1 MASLI
6 PLLKKELSMLAQLGR
21 LRMTIFSAVTYSTAF
36 SMALHYEFGS
46 KLDSIPFQTGT
57 FLLGWAFILFCQL
70 SAHFLGEYY
79 DFKSDVLNRNA
90 SPFTGGSR
98 VLVNGGYS
106 PQRCLF
112 LGWFSC
118 ISSFLI
124 LQWQLPNTVHLVG
137 YVMIFLAC
145 QYSGAPL
152 RFSHHALGELNAALV
167 MNIFLPYFAAVL
179 ANPSFYGSFDLRLAM
194 LIIPSALLKFALFI
208 VLNMADR
215 RADWLGGKITLPV
228 RFSTLTSHI
237 QGTSRRRHFR
247 SFVHFPRRF
256 RLRLHSCHL
265 LIGPKQ
271 HRRYFINRSSHVVFR
286 LSCRSAL
293 QIPSSQPTLLH
304 HWTSTTMSSTL
315 ASSSTCRILRL
326 PWQRAFGF
334 RLSSGSSLIHWV
346 PGSMPASV
354 PLFIHAP

>member
-1 MASLI
+1 
-6 PLLKKELSMLAQLGR
+6 MLAQLGR

-237 QGTSRRRHFR
+237 QRYFSATTLPLVCTLSSSFPLTSPFLPSTYWTQTTLSLLYQPLFSCCLPLILSFR
-247 SFVHFPRRF
+247 SANPFFTTD
-256 RLRLHSCHL
+256 L
-265 LIGPKQ
+265 
-271 HRRYFINRSSHVVFR
+271 
-286 LSCRSAL
+286 
-293 QIPSSQPTLLH
+293 T
-304 HWTSTTMSSTL
+304 TSL
-315 ASSSTCRILRL
+315 D
-326 PWQRAFGF
+326 
-334 RLSSGSSLIHWV
+334 
-346 PGSMPASV
+346 
-354 PLFIHAP
+354 